1 MGKDEKTAD
10 ISALLKKYFNLESFR
25 TSQEDIIKHT
35 LAGGSSLVLMPTGMG
50 KSLCYQLPALAFDG
64 LTVVISPLIALMKD
78 QVDSLKKRGIDAEF
92 INSSLSAPERERRYR
107 DLAAGGYRILYVS
120 PERFRK
126 KDFLDAVAKRKI
138 SLLAVD
144 EAHCV
149 SQWGHD
155 FRPDYSRIFQFREK
169 LGTPPLIALTA
180 TAASR
185 VQEDIVAG
193 TGMAPGEMKIF
204 NEGICRANLRLEV
217 FNPVD
222 EPQKFEMIFSSLE
235 DRNGSAIV
243 YFSLISGI
251 ERFSHFLDMKR
262 VRYSVYHGQLQA
274 EKRRR
279 VQDAFLSSGSM
290 LMLAT
295 NAFGMGVDKENIRM
309 VLHAEVPDS
318 VESYYQEIGRAGRDG
333 RPSECALFYNE
344 ADLAVQMEF
353 LKWRNPDVLFI
364 KKTYAYLVSLGGVLN
379 SHTYEDIQ
387 EHLVYKDR
395 TDHRLSS
402 VLSLFDRYGVTS
414 GSLDTLNLKV
424 ESGLPDELVSERA
437 ISLKLDIDRRR
448 LADMLQYA
456 KTSGCRRE
464 YIHRYF
470 NAPMKGCGNCDN
482 CERESP

>member
-1 MGKDEKTAD
+1 MESMHDGPD
-10 ISALLKKYFNLESFR
+10 ISTLLKKYFNLDSFR
-25 TSQEDIIKHT
+25 SSQEEIIKHT

-50 KSLCYQLPALAFDG
+50 KSLCYQLPALIFGG

-78 QVDSLKKRGIDAEF
+78 QVDSLKRRGIDAEF
-92 INSSLSAPERERRYR
+92 INSSLSSPEREKRYR
-107 DLAAGGYRILYVS
+107 KLAGGEYRLIYVS

-126 KDFLDAVAKRKI
+126 ADFLDAVAARKI

-169 LGTPPLIALTA
+169 LGNPPTIALTA
-180 TAASR
+180 TASAR
-185 VQEDIVAG
+185 VQEDIIVC
-193 TGMAPGEMKIF
+193 TGMEPGAVKIF
-204 NEGICRANLRLEV
+204 NEGICRPNLGLEV
-217 FNPVD
+217 FDPVD
-222 EPQKFEMIFSSLE
+222 EPVKFEMLLE
-235 DRNGSAIV
+235 LLQERKGSAIV
-243 YFSLISGI
+243 YFNLISGI

-262 VRYSVYHGQLQA
+262 MRYSVYHGQLQA

-279 VQDAFLSSGSM
+279 VQEAFISSGSM

-295 NAFGMGVDKENIRM
+295 NAFGMGVDKEDIRM
-309 VLHAEVPDS
+309 VLHAEIPDS

-333 RPSECALFYNE
+333 NPSRCALFYNE

-353 LKWRNPDVLFI
+353 LKWRNPDAVFI
-364 KKTYAYLVSLGGVLN
+364 KKTYSYLASLGGALN

-387 EHLVYKDR
+387 ENLVYKDR
-395 TDHRLSS
+395 TDHRLST
-402 VLSLFDRYGVTS
+402 VLSLFDRYGVTT
-414 GSLDTLNLKV
+414 GSLDTLNLKI
-424 ESGLPDELVSERA
+424 ESGIPDALVSEE
-437 ISLKLDIDRRR
+437 SLAFKLDLDRRR
-448 LADMLQYA
+448 LADMLGYA

-482 CERESP
+482 CRG